1 MLGMEVKDPMF
12 YNSKASCLS
21 DLNNPEEA
29 IKCVSSVRNNFNSFE
44 LFLNFLKQCNS
55 MMKQ

>member
-1 MLGMEVKDPMF
+1 MEVKDPMF